1 MPVQCCT
8 CNEYSAAVVHE
19 AGARHS
25 GHSSNYTRHALGQVT
40 SQPRPGLHD
49 VMPIQSRD
57 QPPLYQGWGRGTLAA
72 GRGAPATYPG
82 HCYALH
88 WRGPGLATGVT
99 GAGVTGHC
107 MWSLWWCGL
116 ERSRCRTGMLAPA
129 SSSTAT
135 SQPRDPARQAAA
147 GWWWHTVALWPAHHR
162 L

>member
-1 MPVQCCT
+1 MQCCT
-8 CNEYSAAVVHE
+8 CDEYSAAVVHE
-19 AGARHS
+19 AEARHS
-25 GHSSNYTRHALGQVT
+25 GHSSNYTTQTQGQVT

-57 QPPLYQGWGRGTLAA
+57 QPPCIRG
-72 GRGAPATYPG
+72 GGGAPWQLAGGHLQPTLVTATLYTGGVPVWPLESLVLVSLVTACG
-82 HCYALH
+82 HC
-88 WRGPGLATGVT
+88 
-99 GAGVTGHC
+99 
-107 MWSLWWCGL
+107 WCGL